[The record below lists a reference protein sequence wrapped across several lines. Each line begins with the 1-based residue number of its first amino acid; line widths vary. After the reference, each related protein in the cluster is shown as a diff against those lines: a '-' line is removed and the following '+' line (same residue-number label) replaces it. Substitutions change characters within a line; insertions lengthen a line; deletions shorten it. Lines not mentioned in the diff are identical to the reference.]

1 MVTSSLEF
9 MQVATTADGGCYDG
23 FVGTSAACPLVS
35 GVMALVL
42 EAK

>member
-1 MVTSSLEF
+1 MQDMSKLVLQVT
-9 MQVATTADGGCYDG
+9 TTADGECTEEFD
-23 FVGTSAACPLVS
+23 GTSAACPFAS

>member
-1 MVTSSLEF
+1 MVTSSFAF
-9 MQVATTADGGCYDG
+9 MQITTTADGGCNDE
-23 FVGTSAACPLVS
+23 FDGTSAACPLVS